1 MECDFATNACIQR
14 IDGPY
19 RYTKIVGFA
28 SRSGNGY
35 IPVGKLVPDMSEKRM
50 VTKDFVLDTSISF
63 FGSLTFFI
71 LTASIASYATW
82 RYGSSSAEAGLAAGL
97 FVIGGLVSRVS
108 FGRYIELLGRKR
120 VLVTALVLSCTASA
134 TYYFTETF
142 TLLCVTRFLHG
153 MAYGIC
159 SAATSDIITKM
170 TPVDRRGE
178 GLGYF
183 LLSVTLSTA
192 IGPMLALA
200 FLDADAYESIFLL
213 CVVSNISSL
222 IIAAFLHVEE
232 EELTEEQKADLKV
245 LGLKGVFHLPALP
258 LSLITMTLMLS
269 YSGVLSFLASYTDAI
284 GLSEAG
290 TFFYLIYAM
299 VTLITRFTIGKVFDR
314 KGPNSVMVP
323 AFVFFIAGMAV
334 YSAAENTVMFLI
346 PAVLFG
352 LAVSTIYPSGQTM
365 VVNDVGP
372 DKYGSAVSTYQ
383 SMTDL
388 GSGLGP
394 MLIGTIIGLTGYREA
409 YVVCA
414 VIAAVSFTLYWIVCG
429 RCQKRNGSG
438 TQ

>member
-1 MECDFATNACIQR
+1 MRWTVQIHKNRQNEITVRQTVN
-14 IDGPY
+14 
-19 RYTKIVGFA
+19 
-28 SRSGNGY
+28 
-35 IPVGKLVPDMSEKRM
+35 IPVRQLVPVMSEERM
-50 VTKDFVLDTSISF
+50 VTRDFVLDTSISF

-82 RYGSSSAEAGLAAGL
+82 KYGSSSAEAGLAAGL
-97 FVIGGLVSRVS
+97 FVIGGLVSRIS
-108 FGRYIELLGRKR
+108 FGRYIEFLGRKR
-120 VLVTALVLSCTASA
+120 VLVTALILSCTASS
-134 TYYFTETF
+134 TYFLTETF
-142 TLLCVTRFLHG
+142 ELLCATRFLHG

-170 TPVDRRGE
+170 TPIDRRGE

-192 IGPMLALA
+192 IGPMLALV

-213 CVVSNISSL
+213 CVASNILSL

-245 LGLKGVFHLPALP
+245 LGLRNVFHLPALP
-258 LSLITMTLMLS
+258 LSLITMTLMVS

-290 TFFYLIYAM
+290 TFFYLVYAAM
-299 VTLITRFTIGKVFDR
+299 TLITRFTVGKVFDR
-314 KGPNSVMVP
+314 KGPNSVMIP
-323 AFVFFIAGMAV
+323 AFVCFIAGMII
-334 YSAAENTVMFLI
+334 YSSAEDTVVFLI

-365 VVNDVGP
+365 VVNGVGP
-372 DKYGSAVSTYQ
+372 DRYGSAVSTYQ

-414 VIAAVSFTLYWIVCG
+414 VIAAVSFALYLIVCG
-429 RCQKRNGSG
+429 RHRGRNCPGAR
-438 TQ
+438 

>member
-1 MECDFATNACIQR
+1 MNE
-14 IDGPY
+14 
-19 RYTKIVGFA
+19 
-28 SRSGNGY
+28 
-35 IPVGKLVPDMSEKRM
+35 ERM

-63 FGSLTFFI
+63 FNSLTFFI

-82 RYGSSSAEAGLAAGL
+82 KYGSSSAEAGLATGL
-97 FVIGGLVSRVS
+97 FVIGGLVSRVAV
-108 FGRYIELLGRKR
+108 GRYIELLGRKR
-120 VLVTALVLSCTASA
+120 VLVAALVLTGAASA
-134 TYYFTETF
+134 TYFLTETF
-142 TLLCVTRFLHG
+142 PLLCATRFLHG

-213 CVVSNISSL
+213 CVASNVLSL
-222 IIAAFLHVEE
+222 LIAAFLHVEE
-232 EELTEEQKADLKV
+232 EDLTEEQKADLKV
-245 LGLKGVFHLPALP
+245 LGLRNVFHLPALP
-258 LSLITMTLMLS
+258 LSLITMILMVS

-290 TFFYLIYAM
+290 TYFYLVYAAI
-299 VTLITRFTIGKVFDR
+299 TLITRFTIGKIFDR
-314 KGPNSVMVP
+314 RGPNSVMIP
-323 AFVFFIAGMAV
+323 AFVCFIAGMVV
-334 YSAAENTVMFLI
+334 YSAAEDAIVFLV

-365 VVNDVGP
+365 VVNGVGP
-372 DKYGSAVSTYQ
+372 DRYGSAVSTYQ

-409 YVVCA
+409 YIFCA
-414 VIAAVSFTLYWIVCG
+414 VIAAVSFALYLFVCG
-429 RCQKRNGSG
+429 RRQGKNCTGAA
-438 TQ
+438 